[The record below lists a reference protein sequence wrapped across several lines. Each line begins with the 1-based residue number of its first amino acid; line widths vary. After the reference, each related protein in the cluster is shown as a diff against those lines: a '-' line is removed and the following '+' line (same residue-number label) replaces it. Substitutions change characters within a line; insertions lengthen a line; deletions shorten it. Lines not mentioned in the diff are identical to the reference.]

1 MLEFLSRFDGGE
13 LIAIIAIAGG
23 LLVGL
28 VVMIADYW
36 HRIRKAEIAAK
47 LKHDMLDRGM
57 SAEEI
62 RIVLEAGTKKSS
74 SFGGEC

>member
-1 MLEFLSRFDGGE
+1 MMEFLSKFDGGE
-13 LIAIIAIAGG
+13 LIAIIAITGG

-36 HRIRKAEIAAK
+36 HKIRKAEIAAK

-74 SFGGEC
+74 HFGGEC